1 MSMNSVVT
9 SASRRRATR
18 LLFVLAALLVL
29 RVVQAAVAGLTVLAV
44 TVSGLEHPAP
54 GLRMARLA
62 EVEPEPTTG
71 LTTLAMVLISA
82 GLATVLLPRAHALV
96 AFAGIKA
103 FAMVAASAIAGI
115 KAFAMVA
122 ASAIAGIK
130 AFAMVAASAIAVM
143 FTAEPV
149 GIQAAVAG
157 CGVSVVLLL
166 WPKAREAATRVL
178 AAIGLPHVSGPA
190 GDLVLALKIALLV
203 AFVLL
208 PG

>member
-1 MSMNSVVT
+1 MADGRDAELAETGAVRRVTVRVVGRVVGRLAVRRGL
-9 SASRRRATR
+9 SARDRATR

-82 GLATVLLPRAHALV
+82 GLATVLLPRAHVLA
-96 AFAGIKA
+96 AF
-103 FAMVAASAIAGI
+103 
-115 KAFAMVA
+115 
-122 ASAIAGIK
+122 AGIK

-149 GIQAAVAG
+149 GVQAAVAG